1 MQGHYISLRKDGKVG
16 IIEINKPKANTYD
29 HDMVL
34 ELGRAVDEVRFDDGI
49 KVAVTTS
56 KVPKFFSAGADIEM
70 LRGSD
75 PDFKAMFC
83 LNCQE
88 TLSKLESTPKV
99 FIAALNGHTVGGGL
113 EIALA
118 HDLRFMIDDPKLQIG
133 LPEVNLGVLPGTGG
147 TQRLPRLINKSI
159 ALDMMITG
167 RTLSPQ
173 EALHVGLVNY
183 LHPADKFES
192 EWLAYAKRLA
202 EGPARASGL
211 IKRSVQE
218 GTEMSLSQGLALER
232 ELQNRL
238 FITKDAKEG
247 LSAFIEKRK
256 AIFAGA

>member
-1 MQGHYISLRKDGKVG
+1 MHGQFISLRKEGKVG
-16 IIEINKPKANTYD
+16 VIEINKPKANTYD
-29 HDMVL
+29 HKMVL
-34 ELGRAVDEVRFDDGI
+34 ELGAAIDAVRFDDEI

-70 LRGSD
+70 LKASE

-118 HDLRFMIDDPKLQIG
+118 HDVRFMIDDPKTQIG

-147 TQRLPRLINKSI
+147 TQRLPRLINKSV

-183 LHPADKFES
+183 LYPAEKFEA
-192 EWLAYAKRLA
+192 EVMAYAKRLA
-202 EGPARASGL
+202 EGPSRAVGL

-218 GTEMSLSQGLALER
+218 GSEMSLVQGLALER

-238 FITKDAKEG
+238 FVTKDAKEG
-247 LSAFIEKRK
+247 LAAFIEKRK
-256 AIFAGA
+256 AIFAGV